1 VVGVITELN
10 DNPLPTIVLLGYVD
24 EEYDK
29 LNVLELR
36 VVELKII
43 LVPLPL

>member
-1 VVGVITELN
+1 
-10 DNPLPTIVLLGYVD
+10 VD

-36 VVELKII
+36 VVELKIT
-43 LVPLPL
+43 LVPLPLYPILFTSVV